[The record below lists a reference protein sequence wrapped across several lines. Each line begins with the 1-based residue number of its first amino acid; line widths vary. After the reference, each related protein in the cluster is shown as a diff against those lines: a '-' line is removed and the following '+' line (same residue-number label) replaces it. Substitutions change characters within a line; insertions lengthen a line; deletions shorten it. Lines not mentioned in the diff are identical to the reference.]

1 MQNRYRISSYSF
13 RGNYSFLS
21 FEIQRSHYI
30 SPKVTVHKG
39 AETIQGRK
47 LYEEIRYVPLLSVWS
62 VTGPGPE
69 LKPSLLQN
77 GPNQNN
83 MHCTVVLEIAN

>member
-1 MQNRYRISSYSF
+1 MKFLYCKLVNYRISSYSF

-39 AETIQGRK
+39 AETIQARK
-47 LYEEIRYVPLLSVWS
+47 LFKGGKYMRKYGNLIPIGRLRPQSVGKS
-62 VTGPGPE
+62 
-69 LKPSLLQN
+69 KFN
-77 GPNQNN
+77 
-83 MHCTVVLEIAN
+83 I